1 MSSSR
6 LNEGTGD
13 QDRFKDCEAS
23 ASAGSRNFSR
33 PGNEKKG
40 NRYSK
45 SNVDKSG
52 VIEETWEMGDYTT
65 AHANADHLAED
76 MLDDRDS
83 QKRLTST
90 SKLPS
95 QISVRTDWTVSRN

>member
-13 QDRFKDCEAS
+13 RDRFKDPEAS
-23 ASAGSRNFSR
+23 ASAGSRNFSK
-33 PGNEKKG
+33 PGNNKKG
-40 NRYSK
+40 SRYSK
-45 SNVDKSG
+45 SNVDKSS
-52 VIEETWEMGDYTT
+52 VIDETWEMGDYTT
-65 AHANADHLAED
+65 AHANVEHSTED
-76 MLDDRDS
+76 MLDDRGS
-83 QKRLTST
+83 EKRLTST